1 MPRWFLLG
9 LLCLLLLPA
18 RAETIAWAVADGPPF
33 HLPGTVPKP
42 TRPVEL
48 GEGVNDLLIA
58 YLAEELPG
66 FHHRLEHLSRPKMWR
81 LMQAGE
87 PICYVDAFKTP
98 ERLGFAYFS
107 AVTVGMPQVLVTR
120 AGTDG
125 LAGPELALKDLLP
138 RKDLRGVFEMGRSYG
153 AHLDPMLEA
162 ARVSRQPL
170 PSSPQLLRM
179 LEAGRMDYLVEY
191 PMALQFYLER
201 MSPVPELQ
209 FYDLLEEREPPP
221 AYVACTRS
229 AWGKTVIEAVDAAI
243 RRLALRPESRRAL
256 LRWLPAEVRQTH
268 AARIERY
275 YRERAL
281 QPDLE

>member
-1 MPRWFLLG
+1 MLRRYLLI
-9 LLCLLLLPA
+9 LLLLFVSPVQ
-18 RAETIAWAVADGPPF
+18 AETIAWAVADGPPF
-33 HLPGTVPKP
+33 HLPGSVPKP
-42 TRPVEL
+42 ARPVEL

-107 AVTVGMPQVLVTR
+107 AVTVGVPQVLATR
-120 AGTDG
+120 AGTPG
-125 LAGPELALKDLLP
+125 LEGEQVLKELLQ

-162 ARVSRQPL
+162 AKVSRQPL
-170 PSSPQLLRM
+170 PSSPQVLRM

-191 PMALQFYLER
+191 PMALQYYVER
-201 MSPVPELQ
+201 LSPAPELA
-209 FYDLLEEREPPP
+209 FFDLFEERDPPP

-229 AWGKTVIEAVDAAI
+229 AWGKGVIEAVDGAI
-243 RRLALRPESRRAL
+243 RRLAVRPESRRAF
-256 LRWLPAEVRQTH
+256 LRWLPADVRQAH
-268 AARIERY
+268 GARIERF

-281 QPDLE
+281 QRDAE